1 MLDADAKEL
10 LNKSLAGAAEEDLFR
25 GSSSPLDS
33 SCSWEILYAKRLKFQ
48 REVTEKSARLN
59 LKDYR
64 QIRRHWADTK
74 WV

>member
-33 SCSWEILYAKRLKFQ
+33 SCSWEILYAKQLKFQ
-48 REVTEKSARLN
+48 REVTERSSRLN